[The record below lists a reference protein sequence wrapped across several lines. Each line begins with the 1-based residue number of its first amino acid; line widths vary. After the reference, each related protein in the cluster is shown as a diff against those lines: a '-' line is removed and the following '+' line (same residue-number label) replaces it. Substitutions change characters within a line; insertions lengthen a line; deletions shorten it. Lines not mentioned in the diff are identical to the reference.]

1 MAVIREDRKYTIGP
15 IGVARLSSPVPSSN
29 GSQVIAEA
37 VASAADNMADRF
49 FREGA
54 KKAEQFGIEQ
64 GSSASRETIL
74 AIDPATGAPKAY
86 EAPKG
91 FGTIAQ
97 DAYQRVILTRFQSSV
112 EEEIRLKA
120 KELAATYDGSVD
132 RYTAAMS
139 EYIGAMAVN
148 ADGQFQTYIQDVG
161 TSYLN
166 ATRTAMAIDQINR
179 ERSAAANAQ
188 GASIAAGNDAL
199 RSLVASSG
207 IESALSSE
215 ITPASTIN
223 AAVDVATDDLVKSEL
238 VTPEQA
244 VSFGRDKNMA
254 LSTGQIEFLAS
265 KTTSSTEAMR
275 LHAAIS
281 SGDLS
286 LISDGPLQTIMSTLS
301 YEDRGKLEKVS
312 YDFLKERADYLK
324 INEDEQAAISK
335 AKSIVNA
342 EAITRNLTIASSSI
356 TINASVDPLPA
367 VLESTR
373 ESYSSDM
380 QYSAQ
385 LKAAGRTEEAS
396 AYENAAKSQFD
407 SAVVGVF
414 SRTLMNSDK
423 TETDAIERAVRNRN
437 PSMAPAGKEQDVAAI
452 IELENVRGGVIDSF
466 GSFAQSHREDTGKLL
481 TEQKELAAFVAT
493 DGLIKGVSVS
503 LSQLSPT
510 DLETT
515 YTTTESAIMNSS
527 MGVDKKLSLRK
538 ELAKSAS
545 IASLSNVFRFQQP
558 PTPAQMNA
566 MQTYISDGVD
576 VGVLTPSQIE
586 ALNRVRKFQAV
597 SEDPSAVTTR
607 LEKYVQETTNF
618 YTQQEKDRATARL
631 RYDITAGQ
639 ANGSLQEVR
648 VAADDLAK
656 DSYLNRPELGGANY
670 GDLISNGSLFTD
682 PKNAS
687 ALNAL
692 GTLTVM
698 PESVLQAFRGV
709 STGAIGGDRVG
720 FVLRAWNELRFI
732 TDPVTGNDIFS
743 PAVRSAMTADDI
755 AKLDMMSGAY
765 TMSGFSVEKVQEAIN
780 LYDNYK
786 NNPAYKT
793 KVEERLGAPLE
804 VFVSQLD
811 GIDGAMPQDVA
822 AITAAALGLV
832 GSSEIT
838 RITTSGIKDKLET
851 QLNLSYPNDGNVMNG
866 SGGLRSAAAPS
877 AVLGSLAPQW
887 NNFVLDYVKRN
898 GFTIDGE
905 KVSIAKMADLN
916 DIDRMSRPS
925 VIGVGV
931 LGAVPTQSDKD
942 TKKIFLQPVGSS
954 TSDGTYYNVMLWRTQ
969 AEGGPVALRQEITI
983 SSPDGV
989 RDGPKVY
996 PVMTLNT
1003 KDPDF
1008 SRAVALNEARVQVE
1022 AQEVDERRRATQ
1034 ELIKQNQI
1042 MYASP
1047 IGYGTAG
1054 GGGYGIFVADML
1066 KRILNG
1072 DN

>member
-86 EAPKG
+86 ETPKG

-148 ADGQFQTYIQDVG
+148 ADGQFKTYIQDVG

-207 IESALSSE
+207 AASALSSE
-215 ITPASTIN
+215 PTPVSTIN
-223 AAVDVATDDLVKSEL
+223 AAVDVAIDDAAQAEL
-238 VTPEQA
+238 FTPEQVA
-244 VSFGRDKNMA
+244 SLGRDKVMA
-254 LSTGQIEFLAS
+254 LALGQVEFLAS
-265 KTTSSTEAMR
+265 QASSSTQAN
-275 LHAAIS
+275 LLNASIA

-286 LISDGPLQTIMSTLS
+286 LITDPSLQVIMSTLS
-301 YEDRGKLEKVS
+301 YEDRKSIEKFSEDSVGDVGK
-312 YDFLKERADYLK
+312 FLKIK
-324 INEDEQAAISK
+324 EDEQANAYKANGIVAASRITADATASGSMIS
-335 AKSIVNA
+335 SNA
-342 EAITRNLTIASSSI
+342 FSYPITAV
-356 TINASVDPLPA
+356 VD
-367 VLESTR
+367 VTR
-373 ESYSSDM
+373 TSYTEDIE
-380 QYSAQ
+380 YSAQ
-385 LKAAGRTEEAS
+385 LKKVGRTEEAT
-396 AYENAAKSQFD
+396 AYETAAKIQFD
-407 SAVVGVF
+407 SAVSGLF
-414 SRTLMNSDK
+414 SRALVDADEND
-423 TETDAIERAVRNRN
+423 TDAIERAVRNRN
-437 PSMAPAGKEQDVAAI
+437 SSMAPPDKVEVVSAI
-452 IELENVRGGVIDSF
+452 IELENVKTGVIESF

-503 LSQLSPT
+503 LSQLSPA

-515 YTTTESAIMNSS
+515 YAESESAILNSS
-527 MGVDKKLSLRK
+527 MGVEKKLSLRK
-538 ELAKSAS
+538 ELANSAA

-558 PTPAQMNA
+558 PTPAQMDA

-576 VGVLTPSQIE
+576 VGVLTPPQIE
-586 ALNRVRKFQAV
+586 ALDRVRKFQTV
-597 SEDPSAVTTR
+597 SENPSAVTTR
-607 LEKYVQETTNF
+607 LEKYIQETTNF

-631 RYDITAGQ
+631 RYDIIAGQ

-656 DSYLNRPELGGANY
+656 INHPELGGANY

-692 GTLTVM
+692 GSLTVM
-698 PESVLQAFRGV
+698 PESVLQAFRSV

-720 FVLRAWNELRFI
+720 FVLRAWNELRFT

-786 NNPAYKT
+786 NNPTYKA
-793 KVEERLGAPLE
+793 KVEEKLGVPLE
-804 VFVSQLD
+804 AFVSQLD

-822 AITAAALGLV
+822 AITSAALGLV
-832 GSSEIT
+832 GSSDVT

-866 SGGLRSAAAPS
+866 YGGLRSAAAPS
-877 AVLGSLAPQW
+877 AVLGGLAPQW
-887 NNFVLDYVKRN
+887 NNFVLDYVKRS

-905 KVSIAKMADLN
+905 KISKVKMADLN
-916 DIDRMSRPS
+916 DINKMSGPS
-925 VIGVGV
+925 TISVGV
-931 LGAVPTQSDKD
+931 LGGIPAPSDRD
-942 TKKIFLQPVGSS
+942 TKQIFLQPVGSS
-954 TSDGTYYNVMLWRTQ
+954 TSDGTYYNIMLWRPQ

-1008 SRAVALNEARVQVE
+1008 ARAVALNEAQVQVE
-1022 AQEVDERRRATQ
+1022 GQQTADRRRRTLSAIAPLVIGPIALGASLT
-1034 ELIKQNQI
+1034 LAIKN
-1042 MYASP
+1042 A
-1047 IGYGTAG
+1047 
-1054 GGGYGIFVADML
+1054 
-1066 KRILNG
+1066 LN
-1072 DN
+1072 

>member
-86 EAPKG
+86 ETPKG

-265 KTTSSTEAMR
+265 KTTSSAEAMR

-301 YEDRGKLEKVS
+301 YEDRGKLEKIS

-324 INEDEQAAISK
+324 INEDEQAAAYKASNIVAASNITAVTTGVVATISDNAYK
-335 AKSIVNA
+335 FSIPIV
-342 EAITRNLTIASSSI
+342 
-356 TINASVDPLPA
+356 V
-367 VLESTR
+367 ESTR
-373 ESYSSDM
+373 DIYYEDM
-380 QYSAQ
+380 RLAADYE
-385 LKAAGRTEEAS
+385 AAGRTEEAS
-396 AYENAAKSQFD
+396 AIK
-407 SAVVGVF
+407 G
-414 SRTLMNSDK
+414 
-423 TETDAIERAVRNRN
+423 RAVTYFDAAVSSLQNRVLIGLNTDQTRAATNAVNKRNA
-437 PSMAPAGKEQDVAAI
+437 SLAPPERQEAVAAI
-452 IELENVRGGVIDSF
+452 IDLANIDPKIIDSF
-466 GSFAQSHREDTGKLL
+466 SSVAEEHIQNEGNLL
-481 TEQKELAAFVAT
+481 KEQEELAAFVAT
-493 DGLIKGVSVS
+493 DGLIKGVSIS
-503 LSQLSPT
+503 LSQLSPA

-515 YTTTESAIMNSS
+515 YTESESAILNSS
-527 MGVDKKLSLRK
+527 MGVEKKLSLRK
-538 ELAKSAS
+538 ELANSAA

-576 VGVLTPSQIE
+576 VGVLTPPQIE
-586 ALNRVRKFQAV
+586 ALDRVRKFQTV
-597 SEDPSAVTTR
+597 SENPSAVTTR

-618 YTQQEKDRATARL
+618 YDQQRKDAATARL
-631 RYDITAGQ
+631 HYNITAGQ
-639 ANGSLQEVR
+639 ADGSLPEVR

-656 DSYLNRPELGGANY
+656 INHPELGSANY

-692 GTLTVM
+692 GASTVM
-698 PESVLQAFRGV
+698 PESILQAFRGV

-720 FVLRAWNELRFI
+720 FVLRAWNELRFT

-743 PAVRSAMTADDI
+743 PAVRSAMNADEI

-832 GSSEIT
+832 GSSEVT

-877 AVLGSLAPQW
+877 AVLGGLAPQW

-905 KVSIAKMADLN
+905 KVSVAKMADLN

-925 VIGVGV
+925 VIGVGA

-1022 AQEVDERRRATQ
+1022 GQEAAQRRANALQFAANPIMAGSFALSDAIRQALQGTDSA
-1034 ELIKQNQI
+1034 IGNQ
-1042 MYASP
+1042 
-1047 IGYGTAG
+1047 
-1054 GGGYGIFVADML
+1054 
-1066 KRILNG
+1066 
-1072 DN
+1072 

>member
-1 MAVIREDRKYTIGP
+1 MPVIREDRKYSIGP
-15 IGVARLSSPVPSSN
+15 IGVARLASPVPSSN

-64 GSSASRETIL
+64 GSSASREAIL

-86 EAPKG
+86 ETPKG

-139 EYIGAMAVN
+139 EYIGAMTVN

-199 RSLVASSG
+199 RTLVASYGAESIFSG
-207 IESALSSE
+207 SSE
-215 ITPASTIN
+215 NPTPAYTIHQSVN
-223 AAVDVATDDLVKSEL
+223 VAVDDGVKSEIFTQEDAL
-238 VTPEQA
+238 K
-244 VSFGRDKNMA
+244 FGRDKNMA
-254 LSTGQIEFLAS
+254 AGAGQIEFLAS
-265 KTTSSTEAMR
+265 QTTSSTEAMR

-286 LISDGPLQTIMSTLS
+286 LISDGPLRTVMSTLS

-324 INEDEQAAISK
+324 IDEDLQ
-335 AKSIVNA
+335 
-342 EAITRNLTIASSSI
+342 
-356 TINASVDPLPA
+356 
-367 VLESTR
+367 
-373 ESYSSDM
+373 
-380 QYSAQ
+380 
-385 LKAAGRTEEAS
+385 AS
-396 AYENAAKSQFD
+396 AYKASGIVAASKITANATASGAVISRNAFSYPIPAVIDVTRTSYTEDTAYAAQLEEVGRTDEATAYKTAAKIRFD
-407 SAVVGVF
+407 AAVVGVF
-414 SRTLMNSDK
+414 SRALVDADSAD
-423 TETDAIERAVRNRN
+423 TDAIERAVRNLN
-437 PSMAPAGKEQDVAAI
+437 PSMAPPDKVEVVSAI
-452 IELENVRGGVIDSF
+452 IELNNVDSGVIKSF

-481 TEQKELAAFVAT
+481 TEQKQLAAFVEAN
-493 DGLIKGVSVS
+493 GLVKDVSIS
-503 LSQLSPT
+503 MANLSPA

-515 YTTTESAIMNSS
+515 YSTAQTAIINSS
-527 MGVDKKLSLRK
+527 MDADKKISLGK
-538 ELAKSAS
+538 ELANSAA

-566 MQTYISDGVD
+566 MQTYISDGID
-576 VGVLTPSQIE
+576 TGALTPPQIE
-586 ALNRVRKFQAV
+586 ALNRVRKYQGI
-597 SEDPSAVTTR
+597 SENPSSVTTK
-607 LEKYVQETTNF
+607 LNDYIQETEKA
-618 YTQQEKDRATARL
+618 YTQIEKEKEKFELFRN
-631 RYDITAGQ
+631 IQVGQ
-639 ANGSLQEVR
+639 ADGSLRDVR
-648 VAADDLAK
+648 VAADDLLK
-656 DSYLNRPELGGANY
+656 SKHSELGGFNL
-670 GDLISNGSLFTD
+670 GDLISNGSLFSD
-682 PKNAS
+682 SKNAN
-687 ALNAL
+687 ALNSL
-692 GTLTVM
+692 GGLTVM
-698 PESVLQAFRGV
+698 PESVLQVFRNA
-709 STGAIGGDRVG
+709 STGAISGDRLG
-720 FVLRAWNELRFI
+720 FTLRAWNELRFT
-732 TDPVTGNDIFS
+732 TDQATGADIFS

-786 NNPAYKT
+786 NNPVYKT
-793 KVEERLGAPLE
+793 KVEERLGVPLE

-832 GSSEIT
+832 GSSEVT
-838 RITTSGIKDKLET
+838 RVTTDGIKDKLES

-866 SGGLRSAAAPS
+866 YGGLRSAAAPS
-877 AVLGSLAPQW
+877 AVLGQLAPQW
-887 NNFVLDYVKRN
+887 NTFVLDYVKRS
-898 GFTIDGE
+898 GFSIDGE
-905 KVSIAKMADLN
+905 KISKVKLADLN
-916 DIDRMSRPS
+916 DINRMSGPS
-925 VIGVGV
+925 TISVGA
-931 LGAVPTQSDKD
+931 LGGIPAPSDRD
-942 TKKIFLQPVGSS
+942 TKQIFLQPVGSS
-954 TSDGTYYNVMLWRTQ
+954 TSDGTYYNIMLWRPQ
-969 AEGGPVALRQEITI
+969 AEGGPVALRQEMTI
-983 SSPDGV
+983 SSPNGP
-989 RDGPKVY
+989 RDGLKVY

-1008 SRAVALNEARVQVE
+1008 LRAVELNEARLQVE
-1022 AQEVDERRRATQ
+1022 GQATADRRRKVLTLAANVSTFTPNPFAVGA
-1034 ELIKQNQI
+1034 IF
-1042 MYASP
+1042 
-1047 IGYGTAG
+1047 AG
-1054 GGGYGIFVADML
+1054 S
-1066 KRILNG
+1066 IL
-1072 DN
+1072 DALDF